1 MQSHLG
7 GRGSGWQWLTAA
19 VLAAALLAGCGDWPI
34 PTATPSLTPAGA
46 SVMVL
51 SAISVLDP
59 TTAMPMSTDTATATM
74 TLTLTPSVTSSATAS
89 PAPTDTPTVEPTSTL
104 LPATEAPTLTLTP
117 TPMPTPTATVSP
129 TLEPTPDGTTR
140 TLIVPILM
148 YHYISVPPADAGPVR
163 RDLSVTPENL
173 RAHLEMLR
181 AEGYEPIS
189 LEQLVLALQVGQPL
203 PVRPVII
210 TFDDGYRDN
219 YTEAFRILREEGMT
233 GTFFLVTKTLDE
245 ERPEYLSWD
254 MVIEMHEAGME
265 IGSHSYEHVDLA
277 GRSEEYLVYQLL
289 GSREAIEQR
298 IGEPVRF
305 FSYPSGNYD
314 ALTMRMLRE
323 TQYWAA
329 VSVAQG
335 ATQRSDALYELERIR
350 VRGSYDA
357 AKLSRVIAETCASAG
372 P

>member
-1 MQSHLG
+1 M
-7 GRGSGWQWLTAA
+7 AA
-19 VLAAALLAGCGDWPI
+19 ALLAAAFLAGCGDWPI
-34 PTATPSLTPAGA
+34 PTATPSATPTRALVA
-46 SVMVL
+46 VL
-51 SAISVLDP
+51 PAISVLDP
-59 TTAMPMSTDTATATM
+59 TTAIPTETATATM
-74 TLTLTPSVTSSATAS
+74 TQTLTPSVTASATAS
-89 PAPTDTPTVEPTSTL
+89 PVPTDTPTAEPTNTL
-104 LPATEAPTLTLTP
+104 LPPTEMPTATPMPTLTATP
-117 TPMPTPTATVSP
+117 TLLPTPTPTATP
-129 TLEPTPDGTTR
+129 TALPTPEPTPDGTTR

-148 YHYISVPPADAGPVR
+148 YHYISVPPADAGRVR

-173 RAHLEMLR
+173 RAHLQMLR
-181 AEGYEPIS
+181 AEGYESIS

-203 PVRPVII
+203 PSRPVII

-233 GTFFLVTKTLDE
+233 GTFFVITKMLDQ

-254 MVIEMHEAGME
+254 MVIEMHQAGME

-277 GRSEEYLVYQLL
+277 GRSEDYLVYQLL
-289 GSREAIEQR
+289 GSREAIEER

-314 ALTMRMLRE
+314 ALTMRMLHE

-329 VSVAQG
+329 VSVTQG

-350 VRGSYDA
+350 VRGADDA
-357 AKLSRVIAETCASAG
+357 ARLSRVIADMCASVG